1 MAGVVAEEPAGLG
14 SGGRSPL
21 KAAVTETARSMASV
35 FKNPRLRRIQL
46 ALAGSMIGDWA
57 YSTAVSVWAYHV
69 GGAAAVGIWQAVRLG
84 LMAVTAPLGATL
96 ADRFSRKAV
105 MIGADLVRAV
115 LVCAAAAC
123 LFLHAPA
130 WPVFVLATL
139 TALLGTPFRAAQRA
153 MMPSL
158 ANHPDE
164 LTASNGTSSTIE
176 SLAFFLGPAIGAV
189 LIAVASVPVVFL
201 VDAATFA
208 WSMLLVA
215 GVRAIRAAPAEPG
228 PAEVSDTEMVSVTG
242 AEGTEDADAPS
253 AGGPAGGGF
262 LHETAAGFRSIWADK
277 DLLVVVGEICAQT
290 VVAGASA
297 VFMIVMAVE
306 ILLSGPK
313 GVGYL
318 NSALGV
324 GAIVGGLYA
333 ISRASR
339 HKLGQDLTAGV
350 VLWALPLLLVTVA
363 PVPVAAYVAMVLL
376 GVANPLVDV
385 NMDTIIQRITP
396 DEVMGRVFG
405 ALEACLIG
413 TMALGALVMPVL
425 IHLVGLRTSL
435 AIVGAVI
442 TLLALAGLP
451 RMRRLDLR
459 LSPPAGLPLL
469 KAIPI
474 FAPLAPAVVESLAR
488 ALVRVEVPAGRVFLR
503 EGDESDRFYVIE
515 TGMVEVTAAD
525 GHVLRREGPGDFFG
539 EIGLLRDV
547 PRTATITAVA
557 DTTLQALGREE
568 FLEAVT
574 GQAESKLAAD
584 DVATRRLLTV

>member
-123 LFLHAPA
+123 LFLHASA
-130 WPVFVLATL
+130 WPVFLLATL

-201 VDAATFA
+201 VDAATFV
-208 WSMLLVA
+208 WSMFLVA
-215 GVRAIRAAPAEPG
+215 GVRAIRTAPAEPG
-228 PAEVSDTEMVSVTG
+228 PAAVSNAVSVTG
-242 AEGTEDADAPS
+242 AEGTEDADGPS
-253 AGGPAGGGF
+253 AAEPAGAGF

-306 ILLSGPK
+306 ILMSGPK

-385 NMDTIIQRITP
+385 NMDTIIQRVTP

-413 TMALGALVMPVL
+413 TMALGALVMPLL

-459 LSPPAGLPLL
+459 LSAPAGLPLL
-469 KAIPI
+469 TTIPM

-525 GHVLRREGPGDFFG
+525 GRVLRREGPGDFFG